1 MKRNFLQTNKFSTT
15 NENFPNPKI
24 LRPLD
29 RTLRSELEAP
39 PRPLAKSSVERVFKF
54 QNATESSPTNFDFF
68 FLETRNC
75 NLTNPSHS
83 YKIALILPLKKRPL
97 AIGPT
102 ELQVVS
108 KSSKLRHQTKKQK
121 GET

>member
-29 RTLRSELEAP
+29 RTLHSELEAP

-54 QNATESSPTNFDFF
+54 QNATESSPTNFDFS
-68 FLETRNC
+68 FLRRETVTSQIQAT
-75 NLTNPSHS
+75 LT
-83 YKIALILPLKKRPL
+83 
-97 AIGPT
+97 
-102 ELQVVS
+102 
-108 KSSKLRHQTKKQK
+108 KLLSFCR
-121 GET
+121 

>member
-1 MKRNFLQTNKFSTT
+1 MKRNFPQTNKFSTT

-29 RTLRSELEAP
+29 RTLHSGIRS
-39 PRPLAKSSVERVFKF
+39 AKSSVERVFKF
-54 QNATESSPTNFDFF
+54 QNATESSPTNFDFL

-83 YKIALILPLKKRPL
+83 YKIALILPLKNMPL
-97 AIGPT
+97 AKGPT

-121 GET
+121 GEN